1 MANTTGKK
9 FGGRGKGTTNK
20 VGSRAK
26 DMLAA
31 FIDGTAMQF
40 QDWVKTVAKTDPH
53 KACDIY
59 LKALEYNLPKLAR
72 TDVQHLDENGKPTKA
87 GFDITI
93 KSVSAN
99 ESKKSN

>member
-9 FGGRGKGTTNK
+9 FGGREKGAPNK

-26 DMLAA
+26 DMIAA
-31 FIDGTAMQF
+31 FLDNTASEF
-40 QDWVKTVAKTDPH
+40 QGWVSTIAQTEPH

-72 TDVQHLDENGKPTKA
+72 TEIA
-87 GFDITI
+87 GDKDSPLHVLINYPGHN
-93 KSVSAN
+93 AN
-99 ESKKSN
+99 QPPA